1 MTLKK
6 TTLINLC
13 IFLTAFMG
21 LNASAQEKTSPFLKM
36 NKEKA
41 FKPIVSIE
49 TWATASM
56 GKEDDGTEYNGRTD
70 VAFRRFRFGAKG
82 NPYSWLKYSFQLHM
96 DRLGWDSNAATGGSA
111 PDGVSIWNAYI
122 TAKLSKNSELFNI
135 TAGYFWAAVS
145 RESDTSPW
153 AVASFDKTRSSKY
166 LRKFNT
172 GEGNGILS
180 GIALCGIKN
189 LDKFGISYR
198 IGTYE
203 PDTYASSKYGSRLYT
218 GRVMFSFGDPEQK
231 SFKYML
237 SGCQFGK
244 RTGVTIG
251 FGGATRSNGL
261 ISSTT
266 DETTGITTDNYFNKS
281 TSYGADI
288 VIDLKGFRLDG
299 EYYKMKRTMDGA
311 SDFDGTEYRACIA
324 YGINTGKRY
333 IEPAITYDKYEG
345 EGNGSLYSKKLI
357 GDISSL
363 DFGVNWYISKSNLK
377 MALHYVAQDGDA
389 TSATKGDYMGLSCQ
403 FKL

>member
-6 TTLINLC
+6 TTLFYASIIVAL
-13 IFLTAFMG
+13 FLG
-21 LNASAQEKTSPFLKM
+21 LNTRAQESNSQFLKM

-41 FKPIVSIE
+41 FSPIVSIE

-96 DRLGWDSNAATGGSA
+96 DRLGWDSNSALGGSA

-203 PDTYASSKYGSRLYT
+203 PDTYANSKYGSRLYT
-218 GRVMFSFGDPEQK
+218 GRFMFSFGQPEQK
-231 SFKYML
+231 SFKYMM

-261 ISSTT
+261 I
-266 DETTGITTDNYFNKS
+266 DETTDSYFDKS
-281 TSYGADI
+281 TSYGADF
-288 VIDLKGFRLDG
+288 VIDLKGLRIDG

-311 SDFDGTEYRACIA
+311 DDFDGSEYRFCLA
-324 YGINTGKRY
+324 YGITTGKRY
-333 IEPAITYDKYEG
+333 LEPTVTYDKYEG

-389 TSATKGDYMGLSCQ
+389 TSAKKGDYLGLSCQ